1 MSAIVEKEECRKVE
15 LILTGLEKATSL
27 YALES
32 YKAYIGFRKKT
43 AKGFEGLMKSIFV
56 ELKSTIRQM
65 KKGSILSENDL
76 HNLISSLSF
85 LKKYF
90 LNDQYLSPEDNIKFK
105 RDIAR
110 IDGIFDKIKSLI
122 ESNKELIGL
131 KYLLPY

>member
-1 MSAIVEKEECRKVE
+1 MSEIEENKECVKVE

-32 YKAYIGFRKKT
+32 YKAYIGYRKKT
-43 AKGFEGLMKSIFV
+43 AKGLEGLMKSIFV
-56 ELKSTIRQM
+56 GLKSTIRLL
-65 KKGSILSENDL
+65 KKGSVLSETDL

-90 LNDQYLSPEDNIKFK
+90 LNDQQLSPEDNIKYK

-110 IDGIFDKIKSLI
+110 IDGIFDKIRSLV
-122 ESNKELIGL
+122 ESNKELRSL
-131 KYLLPY
+131 KYLLP

>member
-1 MSAIVEKEECRKVE
+1 MSEIIEKEECRKVE

-32 YKAYIGFRKKT
+32 YKAYIEYRKKT
-43 AKGFEGLMKSIFV
+43 AKGLEGLMKSIFV
-56 ELKSTIRQM
+56 ELKSTIRLI
-65 KKGSILSENDL
+65 KKGSVLSEADL

-90 LNDQYLSPEDNIKFK
+90 LNDQYLSPGDSIKYK

-110 IDGIFDKIKSLI
+110 IDGIFDKIRFLV
-122 ESNKELIGL
+122 ESNNELRCL
-131 KYLLPY
+131 KYLLS